1 MSSIKEHLFEVQSE
15 RAEQWIRERLSDDQL
30 DEDSEEWQYFANE
43 YSNYQDHLVEEAE
56 WEAEIKWLKE
66 NGSSNI
72 HKFFS
77 VELNA
82 LKAMAESNLGH
93 SSKVA
98 FMLHSN
104 IIVKMSYAYAVTLL
118 ESFLADTLKSLITER
133 EAFLYNAIKNVEEV
147 SKAKYSIAELAG
159 TDLSIC
165 NLALKHVSE
174 ILFHNIPKVKK
185 IYEQVLGVKL
195 QLDISKVSRITT
207 LRHDI
212 VHRNGYSK
220 DNAPINLNAQ
230 DFYQAI
236 EDIKEFTSSLQK
248 QINAL

>member
-1 MSSIKEHLFEVQSE
+1 MFEIQSE
-15 RAEQWIRERLSDDQL
+15 QAEQWIRERLSDEQL
-30 DEDSEEWQYFANE
+30 DEDSEEWQELANE
-43 YSNYQDHLVEEAE
+43 YSNYQDHLIEEAE
-56 WEAEIKWLKE
+56 WKAELKWLKE

-72 HKFFS
+72 HRFFS
-77 VELNA
+77 DELNA
-82 LKAMAESNLGH
+82 LKIMTESNLGH
-93 SSKVA
+93 SSKFV

-118 ESFLADTLKSLITER
+118 ESFLSDTLKSLIAER
-133 EAFLYNAIKNVEEV
+133 EEFLHNAVRNVEEV

-159 TDLSIC
+159 SDLNIC
-165 NLALKHVSE
+165 NLVLRHISE

-185 IYEQVLGVKL
+185 VYEQVLGVKL
-195 QLDISKVSRITT
+195 QLDISKVSRITA

-212 VHRNGYSK
+212 VHRNGFSK
-220 DNAPINLNAQ
+220 DNEPINLNAQ

>member
-1 MSSIKEHLFEVQSE
+1 MSSIKDHLFEVQSE
-15 RAEQWIRERLSDDQL
+15 RAEQWIRERLSDEQL
-30 DEDSEEWQYFANE
+30 DEDSEEWQQLASD
-43 YSNYQDHLVEEAE
+43 YSDYQNHLSDEAE
-56 WEAEIKWLKE
+56 WAAELEWLKE

-77 VELNA
+77 DELNA
-82 LKAMAESNLGH
+82 LKIMAESNLGH
-93 SSKVA
+93 SKKMA

-118 ESFLADTLKSLITER
+118 ESFLGDTLKALITER
-133 EAFLYNAIKNVEEV
+133 EEFLNNAIGNVEEV
-147 SKAKYSIAELAG
+147 SKAKYSIAELAE

-165 NLALKHVSE
+165 NLALKHVNE
-174 ILFHNIPKVKK
+174 ILFHNIPKVKR

-195 QLDISKVSRITT
+195 QLDISRVSRITA

-220 DNAPINLNAQ
+220 DNKPIDVNAQ

>member
-1 MSSIKEHLFEVQSE
+1 MSSIKDHLFEVQSE
-15 RAEQWIRERLSDDQL
+15 RAEQWVRERLSDDQL
-30 DEDSEEWQYFANE
+30 DEDSEEWQQLASD
-43 YSNYQDHLVEEAE
+43 YSDYQNHLSDEAE
-56 WEAEIKWLKE
+56 WAAELEWLKE

-77 VELNA
+77 DELNA
-82 LKAMAESNLGH
+82 LKIMAENNLGH
-93 SSKVA
+93 SKNLT

-104 IIVKMSYAYAVTLL
+104 IIVKMSYAYAVTLM
-118 ESFLADTLKSLITER
+118 ESFLGDTLKVLITER
-133 EAFLYNAIKNVEEV
+133 EEFLNNAIVNVEEV
-147 SKAKYSIAELAG
+147 SKAKYSIAELAE
-159 TDLSIC
+159 TDLNIC
-165 NLALKHVSE
+165 NLALKHVNE
-174 ILFHNIPKVKK
+174 ILFHNIPKVKRV
-185 IYEQVLGVKL
+185 YEQVLGVKL
-195 QLDISKVSRITT
+195 QLDISRVSRITA

-220 DNAPINLNAQ
+220 DNKPINVNAQ